1 MSAAP
6 DSSSAVETVGLAKS
20 YLGKPALES
29 LDLEIL
35 DGQRVTLIGHN
46 GSGKTTL
53 LRILAGTLEA
63 TDGSATVG
71 GHPVGALA
79 ARTAVSYL
87 PDQPVFY
94 DDLSVWEH
102 LEFTARLH
110 DTADWEQHAVDLLDA
125 VGLLERADDLPATF
139 SRGLKQKAAVSLAFV
154 RPFEVL
160 LIDEPFVGLDGTGRD
175 ALLGLIDTVHRDGA
189 TVVVATHELTTVQHG
204 DRVIA
209 LASGTVIFDG
219 SPGEADV
226 SSLAEG
232 IAPPPPA
239 SPPP

>member
-1 MSAAP
+1 MSAANTTA
-6 DSSSAVETVGLAKS
+6 AVETIGLAKS

-29 LDLEIL
+29 LDLAIP

-63 TDGSATVG
+63 TDGAATVG
-71 GHPVGALA
+71 GHPVGALP
-79 ARTAVSYL
+79 ARAAVSYL

-94 DDLSVWEH
+94 EDLSVWEH
-102 LEFTARLH
+102 LEYTARLH

-139 SRGLKQKAAVSLAFV
+139 SRGLKQKAAISLVFV
-154 RPFEVL
+154 RPFEIL
-160 LIDEPFVGLDGTGRD
+160 LIDEPFVGLDRTGRD

-189 TVVVATHELTTVQHG
+189 TVVVATHELPTVHRG

-219 SPGEADV
+219 PPDEADV

-232 IAPPPPA
+232 IAPPPP
-239 SPPP
+239 P